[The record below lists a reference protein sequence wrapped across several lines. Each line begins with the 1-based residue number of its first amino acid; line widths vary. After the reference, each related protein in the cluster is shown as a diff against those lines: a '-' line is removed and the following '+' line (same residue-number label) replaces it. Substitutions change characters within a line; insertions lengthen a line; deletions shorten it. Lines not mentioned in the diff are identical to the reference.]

1 MTTLLKHFASL
12 IPSPCAWQHPHRYK
26 ILLPSLINSNRSPSI
41 RTISCLQTS
50 LLNSNLHQ
58 EFQTAFEPTIRGNN
72 MNFGFVQ
79 AIVNMSYVQPPQRK
93 GRAPNT
99 HKENF
104 LTYKKNFVQLE
115 QLSVFKKVED
125 VGVVAENLNPFFLIK
140 KLAGGY
146 HLVT

>member
-1 MTTLLKHFASL
+1 MCLTTSTQVQD
-12 IPSPCAWQHPHRYK
+12 SPAKPDQLQQITVDK
-26 ILLPSLINSNRSPSI
+26 NNQLPPD
-41 RTISCLQTS
+41 ISAEFH
-50 LLNSNLHQ
+50 NLHQ

-72 MNFGFVQ
+72 KNFGFVQ
-79 AIVNMSYVQPPQRK
+79 VIVNMSYVQPPQRK

-99 HKENF
+99 HKANF

-115 QLSVFKKVED
+115 QLGVFKKVED